1 MSLTELKAE
10 FSHLS
15 SDEQWE
21 FARWLQRSQLD
32 DAQWAEWLAHS
43 AGATEEQLRAL
54 RAELE
59 KGIEKG
65 IADLAAGRSY
75 PWTESLFSEIREE
88 ARQQLRES
96 RKKK

>member
-59 KGIEKG
+59 KGI
-65 IADLAAGRSY
+65 ADLAAGRSY